1 MKATASHVT
10 QIYPH
15 PPPTPPSLLAHPSQP
30 PTSKVQYYWIHLH
43 LVYASKFKKSTS
55 SNTAMQ
61 RNRPAM
67 HQHCKPTTK
76 SRTRTVEK
84 THQRNRHLSTLLCT
98 MHQINPPPKLQ
109 THHKPT
115 SKSRKPMEKMICRSS
130 HSHMAEALAKFCN
143 KICPMILG
151 IYIINK

>member
-43 LVYASKFKKSTS
+43 PVYASKFKKSTS
-55 SNTAMQ
+55 YNTAMQ

-67 HQHCKPTTK
+67 HQHCKPSTESR
-76 SRTRTVEK
+76 SRTVGK
-84 THQRNRHLSTLLCT
+84 MHQRNRHLSTLLYT
-98 MHQINPPPKLQ
+98 MHQRETLLQ
-109 THHKPT
+109 NCKPV
-115 SKSRKPMEKMICRSS
+115 SKQRKPMEKMICRSS
-130 HSHMAEALAKFCN
+130 CSHMAEALAKFCN

-151 IYIINK
+151 IFIINK